1 MSTDFDSTLISLF
14 YQLPGCWGCKDLNSV
29 FVYANEA
36 YAKLIGV
43 EEPNQCIGRSD
54 FEMPSP
60 TIECAAEFQ
69 RQDAFVIA
77 TRKTIK
83 ILDIHPYPDG
93 RWHAHIFT
101 KKPWYNENNE
111 VIGTIFFGKELTD
124 TAILEV
130 GHWIC
135 RATGIQRTNRQA
147 VGFNVIDEELIEPL
161 TQRESESLFLLLY
174 GKKPQ
179 YIARAMAIS
188 VKTVEGYIAKLKTK
202 FNAKSKEQLIDKAL
216 DAGFGSVIP
225 KSLLKTQ
232 LSVVLNNECL
242 SEQLKG
248 T

>member
-1 MSTDFDSTLISLF
+1 MSENFDPTLISLF
-14 YQLPGCWGCKDLNSV
+14 HQLPGCWGCKDLNSI
-29 FVYANEA
+29 FVYANHA
-36 YAKLIGV
+36 YGQLIGV
-43 EEPNQCIGRSD
+43 EDPSQCIGRSD
-54 FEMPSP
+54 FDMPSP
-60 TIECAAEFQ
+60 TTECAAEFQ
-69 RQDAFVIA
+69 RQDKFVMA

-101 KKPWYNENNE
+101 KKPWLDDNGD

-135 RATGIQRTNRQA
+135 RATGIQQEINHA
-147 VGFNVIDEELIEPL
+147 VEFNTTGAEQPVPL
-161 TQRESESLFLLLY
+161 SQRESESLFLLLY

-179 YIARAMAIS
+179 YIARAMGIS

-202 FNAKSKEQLIDKAL
+202 FDAKSKDHLINKAL

-242 SEQLKG
+242 TS
-248 T
+248 